1 MSQANEPAIG
11 DALPIKSLR
20 ITRALIDAYGELADD
35 FNPIHFDDEVAR
47 QRGFPAAI
55 GHGAI
60 AASLV
65 FAMLTDWLADWPIE
79 SDDLDLVFVGPVIV
93 GDLVIA
99 GGEIEAEEDD
109 AWRCKV
115 WCRNEH
121 DKLVIAGTAL
131 VRRERTQA

>member
-1 MSQANEPAIG
+1 MSLANELAVG
-11 DALPIKSLR
+11 AALPTKSLR
-20 ITRALIDAYGELADD
+20 ITRALVDAFGELADD

-47 QRGFPAAI
+47 KRGFSAAI

-65 FAMLTDWLADWPIE
+65 FAMLTDWLDDWPVE

-93 GDLVIA
+93 GDLVTA
-99 GGEIEAEEDD
+99 GGEIEAEEDG

-115 WCRNEH
+115 WCRNEQ
-121 DKLVIAGTAL
+121 DKPVIAGTAR
-131 VRRERTQA
+131 VRRERAQA